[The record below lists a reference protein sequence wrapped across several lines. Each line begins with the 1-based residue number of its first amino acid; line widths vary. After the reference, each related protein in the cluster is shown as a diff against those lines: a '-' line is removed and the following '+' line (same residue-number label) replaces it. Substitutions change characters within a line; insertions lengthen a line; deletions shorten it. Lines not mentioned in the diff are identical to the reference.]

1 MSAAAFEAFLAR
13 LYVDADARARFLA
26 DPGGETERAGLTPA
40 ECSALAAIDR
50 VGLELAAASYD
61 RKRAHRKRGGTS

>member
-13 LYVDADARARFLA
+13 LYVDAAARTRFLA
-26 DPGGETERAGLTPA
+26 NPGRETERAGLTPA
-40 ECSALAAIDR
+40 ECRALEAIDR

-61 RKRAHRKRGGTS
+61 GKRARRQRGGKS